1 MGLFT
6 EKELLINETFENSIK
21 ETDYTSQ
28 TEAML
33 YLLSGKNCFLS
44 GPAGCGKS
52 YVIEL
57 FSRIAE
63 KLHKV
68 EKDSWF
74 DDDDFTIV
82 KTSTTGLS
90 AINIDGITIHSFSG
104 YFDKPYEQDKRE
116 KVKENSSFWYSKN
129 RRIKKANVIIVDE
142 ISMLSERGFTYLISR
157 LKDIHG
163 KNWKEKVQ
171 IIVSGDF
178 TQLPPVAKSDN
189 AEDLDTKNF
198 CYNSQAWEECE
209 FTTIYLD
216 KVFRSKDANLSTLLD
231 NVAMGNGYNLTN
243 KEIIE
248 SIAKTEREYIK
259 GWALLKTTNIKV
271 DALNEKMHNKNTNK
285 EYINE
290 TLYGLSRRKYNL
302 ANKDDI
308 EYADKHNIPK
318 ELKLKIGDTI
328 MITKNNA
335 GGHQQ
340 LRNGTIGTFL
350 YDEDN
355 DLWGIDVDGKEYYI
369 EETECEEL
377 KEYYWVDETIKD
389 IKTGEKKNVKV
400 QKDRVLARYYQYP
413 MKLAYAITIHKSQGQ
428 TFSKVIVDIKDCW
441 QPNLGYVALS
451 RAESI
456 KGLKLFG
463 KSVNNS
469 LNDYLNKN
477 SLAVNPVSVN
487 IKKDILDKAV
497 ELRKVN
503 SIWLT
508 EFYNKLINCDDNKEI
523 LTFLNESK

>member
-6 EKELLINETFENSIK
+6 KEELLINETLENSIK
-21 ETDYTSQ
+21 ETNYTSQ
-28 TEAML
+28 AEAML
-33 YLLSGKNCFLS
+33 YLLSGRNCFLS

-68 EKDSWF
+68 
-74 DDDDFTIV
+74 DDTWLDDNDFTVV

-90 AINIDGITIHSFSG
+90 AINIDGITIHSFCG

-116 KVKENSSFWYSKN
+116 KMKENRGFWYSKN
-129 RRIKKANVIIVDE
+129 KKIGKANIIIVDE
-142 ISMLSERGFTYLISR
+142 ISMLSERGFTYLVSR
-157 LKDIHG
+157 LKDVHG
-163 KNWKEKVQ
+163 QSWKEKVQ
-171 IIVSGDF
+171 LVVCGDF
-178 TQLPPVAKSDN
+178 TQLPPVAKSDDV
-189 AEDLDTKNF
+189 EDLDTKNF
-198 CYNSQAWEECE
+198 CYNCQAWIDCE

-216 KVFRSKDANLSTLLD
+216 KIFRSKDANLSTLLD
-231 NVAMGNGYNLTN
+231 NIAMGNGYNLIN

-259 GWALLKTTNIKV
+259 GWALLKTTNVKV
-271 DALNEKMHNKNTNK
+271 DSLNEKMHNKNTNK

-290 TLYGLSRRKYNL
+290 TLYGLNRKKYKY
-302 ANKDDI
+302 ADKEDI

-318 ELKLKIGDTI
+318 ELKLKVGDTI

-335 GGHQQ
+335 GGHYQ
-340 LRNGTIGTFL
+340 LRNGTIGTFI
-350 YDEDN
+350 YNEDS

-369 EETECEEL
+369 TDMECEEL

-389 IKTGEKKNVKV
+389 IKTGESKKVKV
-400 QKDRVLARYYQYP
+400 QKDRVLATYHQYP

-463 KSVNNS
+463 KTISNE
-469 LNDYLNKN
+469 LKDYLNKN
-477 SLAVNPVSVN
+477 SLAVNPLSVI
-487 IKKDILDKAV
+487 IKKDILNQAIN
-497 ELRKVN
+497 LRKNN
-503 SIWLT
+503 SWLT
-508 EFYNKLINCDDNKEI
+508 EFYNKLTECDDNIEI
-523 LTFLNESK
+523 LNYLNENK